1 MVEFAGMNDRGRF
14 SLLGAWAL
22 AFGCALGWDAL
33 SIPWTTLLPAAGPL
47 GTAIGVL
54 AGGLAMALVAWNFH
68 FLLNRRPGPGG
79 VYAYA
84 KAAFGIDHGFLCAW
98 FLCLTYAAIVWGD
111 AAVLVLVA
119 RFALGDVFRVGPSW
133 TVAGLEVFAGE
144 ALLSVG
150 AAAAAAAV
158 CCRRRL
164 AG

>member
-1 MVEFAGMNDRGRF
+1 MNDRGRF

-54 AGGLAMALVAWNFH
+54 LGGLAMALVAWNFH

-84 KAAFGIDHGFLCAW
+84 KAAFGVDHGFLCAW

-119 RFALGDVFRVGPSW
+119 RFAFGDIFRFGPSW
-133 TVAGLEVFAGE
+133 TVAGLEVFFGE

-150 AAAAAAAV
+150 AAAVTAALTARMRRAV
-158 CCRRRL
+158 SGL
-164 AG
+164 PLP

>member
-1 MVEFAGMNDRGRF
+1 MNDRGRF

-22 AFGCALGWDAL
+22 VFGCALGWDAL

-54 AGGLAMALVAWNFH
+54 AGGLAMALVAWNFTSSSTAAPAPAASTPT
-68 FLLNRRPGPGG
+68 RRPPS
-79 VYAYA
+79 ASTTA
-84 KAAFGIDHGFLCAW
+84 SFCAW

-133 TVAGLEVFAGE
+133 TVAGPRL
-144 ALLSVG
+144 
-150 AAAAAAAV
+150 
-158 CCRRRL
+158 RRS
-164 AG
+164 